1 MGIATDS
8 KLPAIKAAYVR
19 LMKTILESPALSLL
33 VRHYVFLLFSALI
46 LAAGFVR
53 HKTEWIIP
61 SLFGL
66 VYFAAYL
73 LAGPAALWRYLLLPY
88 LAAWV
93 CLPGFVAFAFRRL
106 KTRVKI
112 SQAPH

>member
-1 MGIATDS
+1 
-8 KLPAIKAAYVR
+8 
-19 LMKTILESPALSLL
+19 MKTILESPALSLL